1 MILAPKE
8 ETLPPT
14 PRYSIFLSK
23 CIHARHKANI
33 LGTFFNSPVL
43 DMESWHLTTLTD
55 CIYPKFSTTLSSLHC
70 MALSLGIMVGLAGGL
85 EQLLIK
91 LFLLSIV
98 GEACTVNLC

>member
-1 MILAPKE
+1 MVLAPKE
-8 ETLPPT
+8 VILPAL
-14 PRYSIFLSK
+14 PRHSIILSK
-23 CIHARHKANI
+23 CIHGRHKANI

-43 DMESWHLTTLTD
+43 DMESWHLTTPTD
-55 CIYPKFSTTLSSLHC
+55 CTFPKFNTTLSSLHC